1 MEKQPFKKLKILSFF
16 TPFFKNKSSC
26 NFQFSIR
33 QDPRQRFVI
42 PENLKYN
49 SQLLLKLRAVE
60 PSFRFFRYRLGHLNN
75 RQAKIAEKSKIH
87 FFES

>member
-16 TPFFKNKSSC
+16 TPFFLNKRSC

-33 QDPRQRFVI
+33 QELRQRFVI
-42 PENLKYN
+42 PETLKYK
-49 SQLLLKLRAVE
+49 SQLLLKLQAVD